1 MTVSIQFNAPLGS
14 ATLATYSQKLKVGD
28 IKVMTIIK
36 NAEAETEDTANAKQ
50 ALAKMCGSYINSE
63 VDCGFISID
72 TGCSAENYPDMM
84 IFRGELMY
92 SKTPQNIFY
101 GKLDSLMLGEGL
113 IPSLD
118 GIGQQLKKLELK
130 FSGLNITSEFDAAKT
145 RAENQQGEVHKVIDG
160 LVQGNPDPLLE
171 ILQAKGIDINIPLN
185 DMAIASQLETT
196 SEITVNTLTVD
207 AVDTV
212 GVADN
217 SDVLFA

>member
-1 MTVSIQFNAPLGS
+1 
-14 ATLATYSQKLKVGD
+14 
-28 IKVMTIIK
+28 
-36 NAEAETEDTANAKQ
+36 
-50 ALAKMCGSYINSE
+50 MCGSYINSE

-113 IPSLD
+113 ISSLD

-145 RAENQQGEVHKVIDG
+145 IAENKQGKVHKVIDG
-160 LVQGNPDPLLE
+160 LVQGNLAPLLE
-171 ILQAKGIDINIPLN
+171 ILQTKGIDINIPLN

-196 SEITVNTLTVD
+196 SEITVDTLTVD
-207 AVDTV
+207 AV

>member
-1 MTVSIQFNAPLGS
+1 
-14 ATLATYSQKLKVGD
+14 
-28 IKVMTIIK
+28 
-36 NAEAETEDTANAKQ
+36 
-50 ALAKMCGSYINSE
+50 
-63 VDCGFISID
+63 
-72 TGCSAENYPDMM
+72 
-84 IFRGELMY
+84 
-92 SKTPQNIFY
+92 
-101 GKLDSLMLGEGL
+101 
-113 IPSLD
+113 
-118 GIGQQLKKLELK
+118 
-130 FSGLNITSEFDAAKT
+130 NITSEFDAAKT
-145 RAENQQGEVHKVIDG
+145 IAENQQGEVHKVIDG